1 MKALDFISGAPK
13 TFIFQQGSNK
23 TNLGGILTVLFIIA
37 IIVIIFAYLYEYIAN
52 EKYVVSYYY
61 NEEHYED
68 EELDNKY
75 DNKKLYPELT
85 LGLGLSGN
93 KSIVDNII
101 ILDRDRKEVQL
112 IEEAESEDGNK
123 LKGSDEIIQRVPEL
137 SYYIY
142 HKCLDENHCDLRDD
156 GSGLNLINLLFAYNG
171 FFCDHQNPETPI
183 KQGLRYKYFPFTIE
197 EHIDFYLFDWKIIK
211 YTEDSSFSGMFK
223 TTKETYGGEFTKPD
237 KYSIPSE
244 RFPKYQKVNET
255 TGDIDYYQLAAVMG
269 FNGGNTGYYDNYS
282 RERISIFDAIANIC
296 ALVTTLYGVITF
308 IFCGFYSNSFD
319 NYKIVEKILSRTAY
333 SSTKE
338 IKDIND
344 EIPKEQIELKDQ
356 IESDKGETLLEVN
369 EDNKKMVD
377 DNKEKESN
385 LKPVFKIPKFHF
397 YDFLYNNVYCD
408 CCKPSSTQ
416 GIISSCNDLISK
428 YYSIDAVIY
437 NQLRLDNLFK
447 DYKWNNPQL
456 NNITNNDLISQIKT
470 LSGNITGS

>member
-1 MKALDFISGAPK
+1 MKAIDFISGAPK

-23 TNLGGILTVLFIIA
+23 TNLGGILTVLFILA

-61 NEEHYED
+61 NEEHYEKD
-68 EELDNKY
+68 ELEGKY
-75 DNKKLYPELT
+75 NDKDLYPELSYHIE
-85 LGLGLSGN
+85 LQGQE
-93 KSIVDNII
+93 D
-101 ILDRDRKEVQL
+101 ILDDFLIIAPDLKIPLKKEEN
-112 IEEAESEDGNK
+112 IRISEQQTKKVNNLGF
-123 LKGSDEIIQRVPEL
+123 
-137 SYYIY
+137 YIY
-142 HKCLDENHCDLRDD
+142 YKCKNENDCSFNNTEGQFNLIL
-156 GSGLNLINLLFAYNG
+156 LNLVYNG
-171 FFCDHQNPETPI
+171 FFCDHQNPESPI
-183 KQGLRYKYFPFTIE
+183 KRVQRYKEFPFTIGDALD
-197 EHIDFYLFDWKIIK
+197 IYLFNWKITR

-223 TTKETYGGEFTKPD
+223 TTKETYGGEFTQPV
-237 KYSIPSE
+237 KYSIPLNV
-244 RFPKYQKVNET
+244 FPIFNITNEET
-255 TGDIDYYQLAAVMG
+255 HKPELFRLRAIVQFD
-269 FNGGNTGYYDNYS
+269 GGNFGYYDNYS

-333 SSTKE
+333 LNIKE
-338 IKDIND
+338 IKDIKD
-344 EIPKEQIELKDQ
+344 ETQKEQIELKEQ

-369 EDNKKMVD
+369 EDNKKMID

-385 LKPVFKIPKFHF
+385 LKPLFKIPKFHF

-408 CCKPSSTQ
+408 CCKPSSIQ

>member
-1 MKALDFISGAPK
+1 MKKLDFISGAPK

-23 TNLGGILTVLFIIA
+23 TNLGGILTVLFILA
-37 IIVIIFAYLYEYIAN
+37 IIVIIFAYIYEYFAN

-61 NEEHYED
+61 NEEHYE
-68 EELDNKY
+68 ENELVEKYKNK
-75 DNKKLYPELT
+75 DLYPELSYSLT
-85 LGLGLSGN
+85 FVN
-93 KSIVDNII
+93 QDIVDDFL
-101 ILDRDRKEVQL
+101 ILDFADKEYPLKEINGLKITEPQTKKVTDL
-112 IEEAESEDGNK
+112 NFFIAYKCRSENDCDFRETGN
-123 LKGSDEIIQRVPEL
+123 QF
-137 SYYIY
+137 
-142 HKCLDENHCDLRDD
+142 
-156 GSGLNLINLLFAYNG
+156 NLINLLLIYNG
-171 FFCDHQNPETPI
+171 FYCDHQNPDSPI
-183 KQGLRYKYFPFTIE
+183 QEVPRYKIFPFTVGDT
-197 EHIDFYLFDWKIIK
+197 IDYYLFNWKIIR

-223 TTKETYGGEFTKPD
+223 TTKETYGGEFTQPQKF
-237 KYSIPSE
+237 SIPSE
-244 RFPKYQKVNET
+244 GFPKHYKTNKET
-255 TGDIDYYQLAAVMG
+255 NVTEYYRLVAVME
-269 FNGGNTGYYDNYS
+269 FNGEEFGYYDNYS
-282 RERISIFDAIANIC
+282 RDKITIWDSIANIC
-296 ALVTTLYGVITF
+296 ALVTTLYGVVTF

-319 NYKIVEKILSRTAY
+319 NYKIVEKIISRTAY
-333 SSTKE
+333 LN
-338 IKDIND
+338 IKSLKD
-344 EIPKEQIELKDQ
+344 EPPKEQIELTDQ

-385 LKPVFKIPKFHF
+385 LKPVFKISKFHF

>member
-1 MKALDFISGAPK
+1 MKAIDFISGAPK

-23 TNLGGILTVLFIIA
+23 TNLGGILTVLFILA

-61 NEEHYED
+61 NEEHYEKD
-68 EELDNKY
+68 ELEGKY
-75 DNKKLYPELT
+75 NDKDLYPELSYHIEFQ
-85 LGLGLSGN
+85 GQE
-93 KSIVDNII
+93 D
-101 ILDRDRKEVQL
+101 ILDDFLITDPDFIKIPLKKEEK
-112 IEEAESEDGNK
+112 IRISEQQTKKVNNLGF
-123 LKGSDEIIQRVPEL
+123 
-137 SYYIY
+137 YIY
-142 HKCLDENHCDLRDD
+142 YKCKNENDCNFTNTE
-156 GSGLNLINLLFAYNG
+156 GQFNLFSFDFIYNG
-171 FFCDHQNPETPI
+171 YFCDHQNPESPI
-183 KQGLRYKYFPFTIE
+183 KRVQRYKEFPFTIGDALD
-197 EHIDFYLFDWKIIK
+197 IYLFNWKITR

-223 TTKETYGGEFTKPD
+223 TTKETYGGEFTQPV
-237 KYSIPSE
+237 KYSIPLNV
-244 RFPKYQKVNET
+244 FPIFNVTNKET
-255 TGDIDYYQLAAVMG
+255 HKTELFRLRAIVQFD
-269 FNGGNTGYYDNYS
+269 GGNFGYYDNYS

-333 SSTKE
+333 LNIKE
-338 IKDIND
+338 IKDIKD
-344 EIPKEQIELKDQ
+344 ETQKEQVELKEQ

-369 EDNKKMVD
+369 EDNKKMID

-385 LKPVFKIPKFHF
+385 LKPIFKIPKFHF

-408 CCKPSSTQ
+408 CCKPSSIQ